1 MPFGIRTILYQS
13 NSMLNI
19 CDSDLLGRTVS
30 ESNFTMNIS
39 EKYYAE
45 RIVGKSEAED
55 LLKNS
60 SVINMVGKEII
71 SLSIGL
77 GIGSLNGVKKVDG
90 VPFLIVYKF

>member
-19 CDSDLLGRTVS
+19 CDSDLLGRIVS
-30 ESNFTMNIS
+30 ESNFTINIS

-60 SVINMVGKEII
+60 SVINMVGKETI

-77 GIGSLNGVKKVDG
+77 GIGSLNGVKKIDG